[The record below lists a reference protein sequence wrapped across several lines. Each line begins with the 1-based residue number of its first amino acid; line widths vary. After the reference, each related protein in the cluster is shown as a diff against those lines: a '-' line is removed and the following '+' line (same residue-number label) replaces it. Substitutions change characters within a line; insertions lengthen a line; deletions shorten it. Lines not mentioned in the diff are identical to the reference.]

1 MHTRQRRKHSK
12 VSTETK
18 ITNIISGTSNIKGLK
33 DRTNTQVLQK
43 ALNMIF
49 KQDPISFMGL
59 STAA

>member
-1 MHTRQRRKHSK
+1 MHKTKKKAFKSKHRNQNYKYNFRYIEYQR
-12 VSTETK
+12 
-18 ITNIISGTSNIKGLK
+18 IK